1 MAGMAAPHG
10 VTEALTFVQLTPIRA
25 IALAGLGFVGGLL
38 SGFFGTGGAFIMTPG
53 MMGLGVPG
61 IAAVGANITHKF
73 GKALVGAAKHR
84 EMGNV
89 DVKLVLFMFVALT
102 AGVQMAVTI
111 NTRVYE
117 MLGTA
122 GSNLY
127 ISAIY
132 VILLSI
138 VAWGMY
144 RDLKNGG
151 KAQTAKGPSLMERIQ
166 KVNLPPM
173 INFTVANTRVS
184 LWLVLF
190 VGLATGYLAGT
201 IGVGGFVGVPAMIY
215 LLGVRTVIA
224 AGTELG
230 MAIFSGAYGAL
241 MYAKGGFVDIRLTLL
256 LYLGSLLGIQ
266 IGAIATKAVREGQI
280 KLVIVTVVAL
290 VAASRAVAIP
300 KYLAEL
306 GNVSFSPALANFLE
320 VGANILLYGS
330 AIAGAVLILVWIL
343 QALAKGKAPD
353 AVPARSRL

>member
-1 MAGMAAPHG
+1 MAGLAAPHG
-10 VTEALTFVQLTPIRA
+10 VTEALTFVQLTPVRA
-25 IALAGLGFVGGLL
+25 LALAGLGFVGGLL

-89 DVKLVLFMFVALT
+89 DLKLVLFMFVALT
-102 AGVQMAVTI
+102 TGVQIAVTL
-111 NTRVYE
+111 NTRVFE

-127 ISAIY
+127 ISAVY
-132 VILLSI
+132 VVLLSI

-144 RDLKNGG
+144 RDLKNEGRPRRGG
-151 KAQTAKGPSLMERIQ
+151 GPSLMEKIQ
-166 KVNLPPM
+166 KMNLPPM
-173 INFTVANTRVS
+173 INFKVANTRVS
-184 LWLVLF
+184 LWLVLL

-241 MYAKGGFVDIRLTLL
+241 MYAKGGFVDIRLVLL

-290 VAASRAVAIP
+290 VAASRALVMP
-300 KYLAEL
+300 KYLADL
-306 GNVSFSPALANFLE
+306 GYLSLMPAPAKALE
-320 VGANILLYGS
+320 TGANILLYGS
-330 AIAGAVLILVWIL
+330 AVAGTVLIVAWVF

-353 AVPARSRL
+353 AVPVRSRS